1 MSLFE
6 ELSKLSEQKRAIV
19 DALRSG
25 VSERIDDIVAELI
38 DLLEQ
43 YLDDADALSIG
54 QLASL
59 NQLDDLIEIVHAAGL
74 DLLEEDVLQK
84 VRSVSG
90 VISKQL
96 DASGL
101 GVGAVT
107 LDEAALQ
114 AYVSFKVR
122 DVTDTFAR
130 GAAKSIQSAWV
141 DSTFTGKPLREALA
155 DATAAAVGD
164 LQDMTPSQVE
174 THVGTAVSSID
185 RAITA
190 QLTTDDDAIVYLY
203 VGPLDEVVRKSCQWI
218 VSKWATKEQIARLDN
233 GQTPNVLITGGGWNC
248 RHSWAP
254 IKKSIAIKR
263 GLEQVSESD
272 ISNFNARAMR
282 TFALR
287 SKRTT

>member
-1 MSLFE
+1 VSLFE